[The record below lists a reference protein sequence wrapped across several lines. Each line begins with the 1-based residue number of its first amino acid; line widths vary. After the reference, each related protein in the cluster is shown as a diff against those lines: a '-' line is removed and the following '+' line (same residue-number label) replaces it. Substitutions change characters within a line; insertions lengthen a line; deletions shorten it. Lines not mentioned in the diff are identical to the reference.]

1 MTNCRQPVC
10 NLLSKV
16 LNCVSLT
23 FTNTQETVV
32 HRRENNNRPTVKEA
46 SVKTS
51 YKHFRFTIIWAFQ
64 SNNIW
69 KVISPF
75 NESRALNRKLSE
87 TSWSD
92 KHTRLLP
99 SVYIHTAHKCP
110 IIAGLT
116 GILNQWNNEY
126 SWKTLLQQVTST
138 QWPAEGTL
146 DRIWPLKYFW
156 ETMKEMI
163 IYCWNVCLYINR
175 WGDFQT
181 LWVDYC
187 GHSG

>member
-126 SWKTLLQQVTST
+126 SWKLCCNKSLQLSDLLR
-138 QWPAEGTL
+138 G
-146 DRIWPLKYFW
+146 R
-156 ETMKEMI
+156 
-163 IYCWNVCLYINR
+163 
-175 WGDFQT
+175 
-181 LWVDYC
+181 
-187 GHSG
+187 